1 MIGRVIKSLGSSY
14 SVKTELGTV
23 QAGLRGKLRLADRRA
38 TNPVAVGDIVDVEQT
53 DEWQITSIHDR
64 KNKITR
70 QAIGNT
76 NHEHVLAANIDQM
89 VIVSSVIKPHFHFNF
104 IDRCLITAESFAVQP
119 MIVVTKIDLVSKP
132 DIIDEIKD
140 VYEDLDIP
148 VLFLDAR
155 SSEHI
160 QSLTDLLIGKVSAL
174 TGQSGVG
181 KSTLINSLNPS
192 LNIKIGEMSKKWS
205 QGKHTTTNAEIY
217 EIFENTFII
226 DTPGLREFGLTETEN
241 YELSHFFREM
251 IPHIEN
257 CKYSK
262 CTHTHEPQCAVKEA
276 VEDGLIHIKRYEN
289 YLQILESLENN
300 KATGRKSI

>member
-1 MIGRVIKSLGSSY
+1 MVGRVIKSLGSSY
-14 SVKTELGTV
+14 TVKTESGTI
-23 QAGLRGKLRLADRRA
+23 QAGLRGKLRLVDHKA
-38 TNPVAVGDIVDVEQT
+38 TNPVAVGDIVDVELT
-53 DEWQITSIHDR
+53 DEWQITGIHDR

-89 VIVSSVIKPHFHFNF
+89 IIVSSVVKPHFHFNF
-104 IDRCLITAESFAVQP
+104 IDRCLITAESFSIQP
-119 MIVVTKIDLVSKP
+119 MIVVTKIDLIHESE
-132 DIIDEIKD
+132 ILDEIKE
-140 VYEDLDIP
+140 VYGNLEIP
-148 VLFLDAR
+148 LVFMDAR
-155 SSEHI
+155 STDNLQDLI
-160 QSLTDLLIGKVSAL
+160 VSLTGKVSAL

-181 KSTLINSLNPS
+181 KSTLINSLNPT

-217 EIFENTFII
+217 EIFDNTFII
-226 DTPGLREFGLTETEN
+226 DTPGLREFGLTETED

-257 CKYSK
+257 CKFSK
-262 CTHTHEPQCAVKEA
+262 CTHTHEPQCAVKKA
-276 VEDGLIHIKRYEN
+276 VENGLIHIIRYEN
-289 YLQILESLENN
+289 YLQILDSLENN